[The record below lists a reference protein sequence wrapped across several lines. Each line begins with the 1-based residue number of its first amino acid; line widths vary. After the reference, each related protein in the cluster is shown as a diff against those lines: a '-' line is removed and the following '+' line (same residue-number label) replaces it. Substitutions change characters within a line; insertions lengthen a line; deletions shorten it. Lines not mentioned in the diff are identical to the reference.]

1 MQLCQSE
8 GWLES
13 RRHSKLEPGSEEEK
27 PNDGEGSLVGPDGPE
42 SIVVWG
48 GVASTVQVRTIGL
61 GSGFP
66 AASTART
73 RKVCEPSERFV

>member
-1 MQLCQSE
+1 MSI
-8 GWLES
+8 
-13 RRHSKLEPGSEEEK
+13 RHSKVEGDSEEENA
-27 PNDGEGSLVGPDGPE
+27 NDGLESLLVPVGPE

-48 GVASTVQVRTIGL
+48 GMASTVQVRTVGL

-73 RKVCEPSERFV
+73 RKV